1 MLLRQTSSPHQPLMP
16 LASVRRSV
24 AGHRRFLILALVA
37 FVVLP
42 SALLVT
48 VNAPAIAYLPLTMS
62 AFGLLWLHIRSVAL
76 ERELRHA
83 RVRAIDAM
91 ETERLRIQRD
101 LHDSAQQ
108 RLVAARIHLGLLRD
122 HLEPD
127 AEQRVVDQVGEDL
140 EGALA
145 EIRTV
150 TQDGSPQLL
159 VRNGITDSLRT
170 AAAHAPLDVH
180 VEAQGVGRYS
190 PAVERSVYY
199 CCLEALQNVVKHAG
213 SRAAVQISLVGH
225 RHRLSFSI
233 DDSGVGFDPA
243 RVEPGVGLTNLA
255 DRVEVMGGHLVVD
268 SHPGLGTRIQAEIP
282 AEPIEGG
289 IEA

>member
-1 MLLRQTSSPHQPLMP
+1 MLARETRSPQQPLMP
-16 LASVRRSV
+16 LVAVRRSV
-24 AGHRRFLILALVA
+24 AGHQRFLILALLA
-37 FVVLP
+37 FVLLP
-42 SALLVT
+42 AALLVT
-48 VNAPAIAYLPLTMS
+48 VSAPAIAYLPLGMS
-62 AFGLLWLHIRSVAL
+62 AFGLAWLHIRSVTL
-76 ERELRHA
+76 ERELRRA

-91 ETERLRIQRD
+91 DTERLRIQRD

-108 RLVAARIHLGLLRD
+108 RLVSARIRLGLLKE
-122 HLEPD
+122 HLVPD
-127 AEQRVVDQVGEDL
+127 AERRAVDQVGDDV

-150 TQDGSPQLL
+150 TQDGGPQLL
-159 VRNGITDSLRT
+159 VRNGIADSLRS
-170 AAAHAPLDVH
+170 AAAHAPVDVH
-180 VEAQGVGRYS
+180 IEAHGVERYA

-213 SRAAVQISLVGH
+213 SRAGVRIRLVGQH
-225 RHRLSFSI
+225 HRLSFSI

-268 SHPGLGTRIQAEIP
+268 SHPGLGTRIEADIP
-282 AEPIEGG
+282 AEPLEGG
-289 IEA
+289 IQA

>member
-1 MLLRQTSSPHQPLMP
+1 MLARETSSSQQPLMP

-24 AGHRRFLILALVA
+24 AGHRRFLILAVLA

-42 SALLVT
+42 ATLLAT
-48 VNAPAIAYLPLTMS
+48 VDAPSIAYLPLAMS
-62 AFGLLWLHIRSVAL
+62 AFGLVWLHIRSVAL
-76 ERELRHA
+76 ERELRRA

-91 ETERLRIQRD
+91 DTERLRIQRD

-108 RLVAARIHLGLLRD
+108 RLVSARIRLGLLRER
-122 HLEPD
+122 LEPD
-127 AEQRVVDQVGEDL
+127 AGHAVDQVGDDV

-159 VRNGITDSLRT
+159 VRNGIAESLRS

-180 VEAQGVGRYS
+180 VEAHGVGRYA

-213 SRAAVQISLVGH
+213 SRAGVRIRLVGQH
-225 RHRLSFSI
+225 NRLSFSI
-233 DDSGVGFDPA
+233 DDSGLGFDPA

-268 SHPGLGTRIQAEIP
+268 SHPGLGTRIEADIP

>member
-1 MLLRQTSSPHQPLMP
+1 MLARQTSSHQQPLMP

-24 AGHRRFLILALVA
+24 AGHRRFLILAVVA
-37 FVVLP
+37 FVLLP
-42 SALLVT
+42 ATLLAT
-48 VNAPAIAYLPLTMS
+48 VSAPAIAYLPLAMS
-62 AFGLLWLHIRSVAL
+62 AFGLVWLHIRSVAL
-76 ERELRHA
+76 ERELRRA

-108 RLVAARIHLGLLRD
+108 HLVAARIRLGLLRER
-122 HLEPD
+122 LEPD
-127 AEQRVVDQVGEDL
+127 AEEALDQVGDDV

-159 VRNGITDSLRT
+159 MRNGIADSLRS
-170 AAAHAPLDVH
+170 AASHAPVDVH
-180 VEAQGVGRYS
+180 VEAHGVGRYP

-213 SRAAVQISLVGH
+213 SRAGVRIRLVGQH
-225 RHRLSFSI
+225 HRLSFSI

-243 RVEPGVGLTNLA
+243 RVEPGVGLMNLA

-268 SHPGLGTRIQAEIP
+268 SHPGLGTRIEADIP

-289 IEA
+289 VPA